1 MVKTIFTTAI
11 VFLMI
16 GFIGCKSKTTT
27 TEADTKFVISDSLY
41 KTLKIQDAEKC
52 PVVNALTLTGQVTFD
67 EDKVAHIYPMLSG
80 NITNVTAQLGD
91 YVKQG
96 QPLGVIRSSEMAG
109 YTNDLVTSKT
119 NMLIAKKNLDAA
131 QDMYKSGLISEKD
144 LITNEQL
151 YKQSQAQ
158 LTRSN
163 QVLSINGGNTNGEFI
178 IKSPISGFV
187 VEKQINN
194 NQAIRN
200 DNNSSLFTVSD
211 LKDVWILANVYES
224 SIGQVHLG
232 DSVQVTTLSYPG
244 RIFYGKVDKIL
255 NVLDPTNK
263 VMKIRIVLPNNDY
276 ALKPQMFASVIV
288 TTKSNNEAMCVPAS
302 SLVFD
307 QSQYFILVYKS
318 PSDVKAVPVERTGS
332 DADRAYITGDVNVG
346 DKIIASNA
354 VLIYN
359 ALND

>member
-1 MVKTIFTTAI
+1 MIKTFFTTAI
-11 VFLMI
+11 VLSIIAFT
-16 GFIGCKSKTTT
+16 GCKAKKEA
-27 TEADTKFVISDSLY
+27 TETDTKFVLSDSLY
-41 KTLKIQDAEKC
+41 KTLKIEDAQKC
-52 PVVNALTLTGQVTFD
+52 PVQNALTLTGQVTFN

-96 QPLGVIRSSEMAG
+96 QQLGVIRSSEMAG
-109 YTNDLVTSKT
+109 YSNDLVTSRT
-119 NMLIAKKNLDAA
+119 NMLIAKKNLDASE
-131 QDMYKSGLISEKD
+131 DMYKSGLISQKD

-194 NQAIRN
+194 NMAIRN
-200 DNNSSLFTVSD
+200 DNNNSLFTVSD
-211 LKDVWILANVYES
+211 LKEVWILANVYES

-232 DSVQVTTLSYPG
+232 DSVQVTTLSYPD
-244 RIFYGKVDKIL
+244 RVFHGKVDKIL

-263 VMKIRIVLPNNDY
+263 VMKIRIVLPNSDY

-288 TTKSNNEAMCVPAS
+288 TTKSNSEAMCVPAS

-307 QSQYFILVYKS
+307 QSQYFVLVYKS
-318 PSDVKAVPVERTGS
+318 ASDIKAIPVERTGT
-332 DADRAYITGDVNVG
+332 DADRAYITGDVNAG

-359 ALND
+359 ALNN